1 MFQLTLNGEI
11 IQTDKKIL
19 LDLLNDLQLSKG
31 RFAVEING
39 SLVPK
44 SKLAEYPLEN
54 NLTIEVVQ
62 AVGGG

>member
-54 NLTIEVVQ
+54 NLAIEVVQ